1 MVMALGDT
9 YEKLERLQE
18 AKKCY
23 WKAHSIGDIEGQ
35 ALVKLAK
42 YVRFICSEH
51 RKITQELWEK
61 RTETNCLNGIKD

>member
-1 MVMALGDT
+1 MALGDT

-42 YVRFICSEH
+42 YENAEQID
-51 RKITQELWEK
+51 L
-61 RTETNCLNGIKD
+61 DMY